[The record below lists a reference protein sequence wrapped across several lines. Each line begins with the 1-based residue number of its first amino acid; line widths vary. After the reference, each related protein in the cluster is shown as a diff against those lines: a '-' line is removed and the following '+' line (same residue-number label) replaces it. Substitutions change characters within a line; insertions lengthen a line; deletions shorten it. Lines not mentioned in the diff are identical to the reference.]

1 MRVVRKCRR
10 SSPCRAVSVDDDARA
25 RRRSVSLLVALVSF
39 FFSFV
44 SQRRFS
50 KIRRLRFAVRRTF
63 GGARHYFKVGDR
75 FSPART
81 RVCDSEIRHYRRSR
95 NTNENRAPDRSFV
108 FPARVDDSKTVRDAS
123 LVFHT
128 KDWREL
134 GAGRLC
140 VWERK
145 RPARLLER
153 RQRRARKHTFD
164 RRSHV
169 SRAASSSRA
178 SVRSSAFKRNLPRRG
193 VRRCAAAH
201 AKPHARRPAGVA

>member
-10 SSPCRAVSVDDDARA
+10 SSPCRAVGVDDDARA

-63 GGARHYFKVGDR
+63 GGARHLKVGDR

-81 RVCDSEIRHYRRSR
+81 RVRDSEIRHYRRSR

-128 KDWREL
+128 EDWREL

>member
-10 SSPCRAVSVDDDARA
+10 SSPCRAVGVDDDARA

-50 KIRRLRFAVRRTF
+50 NTCRLRFAVRRTF
-63 GGARHYFKVGDR
+63 GGARHFKVGDR

-108 FPARVDDSKTVRDAS
+108 FLRGLTIQRLGREAS

-128 KDWREL
+128 EDWREL

>member
-1 MRVVRKCRR
+1 MSRRRRRRRRARASAVGFSSCSARLVFFFFRFAAPLLENTSASVRR
-10 SSPCRAVSVDDDARA
+10 SADV
-25 RRRSVSLLVALVSF
+25 RRCSALQSWRSF
-39 FFSFV
+39 F
-44 SQRRFS
+44 
-50 KIRRLRFAVRRTF
+50 A
-63 GGARHYFKVGDR
+63 GANN
-75 FSPART
+75 

-128 KDWREL
+128 EDWREL

>member
-1 MRVVRKCRR
+1 MSRR
-10 SSPCRAVSVDDDARA
+10 RRRRRRARA
-25 RRRSVSLLVALVSF
+25 SAVGFSSFSARLVF
-39 FFSFV
+39 FFLSFR
-44 SQRRFS
+44 SAAS
-50 KIRRLRFAVRRTF
+50 
-63 GGARHYFKVGDR
+63 
-75 FSPART
+75 RT
-81 RVCDSEIRHYRRSR
+81 RVGFGSPFGGRSAVLVTSKLAIVFRRRERGSVTQKFGTIAVR
-95 NTNENRAPDRSFV
+95 ETPMKI
-108 FPARVDDSKTVRDAS
+108 ARPIDLLFSCARLTIQRLGREAS

-128 KDWREL
+128 EDWREL

>member
-1 MRVVRKCRR
+1 MSRRRRRRRRARASAVGFSSFSARLVFFFFRFAAPLLENTSASVRR
-10 SSPCRAVSVDDDARA
+10 SADVRRCFLTSKLAIVF
-25 RRRSVSLLVALVSF
+25 RRRERGSVTQKFGTV
-39 FFSFV
+39 
-44 SQRRFS
+44 
-50 KIRRLRFAVRRTF
+50 AVRETPMKI
-63 GGARHYFKVGDR
+63 ARPIDLL
-75 FSPART
+75 FSCARLT
-81 RVCDSEIRHYRRSR
+81 IQRLGRE
-95 NTNENRAPDRSFV
+95 
-108 FPARVDDSKTVRDAS
+108 AS

-128 KDWREL
+128 EDWREL